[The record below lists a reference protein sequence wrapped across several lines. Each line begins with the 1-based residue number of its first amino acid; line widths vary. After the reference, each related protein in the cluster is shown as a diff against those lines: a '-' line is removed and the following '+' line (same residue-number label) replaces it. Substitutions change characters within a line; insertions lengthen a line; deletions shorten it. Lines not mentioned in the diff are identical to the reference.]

1 MRKTNLAHWCVMV
14 CLGVSLSLGG
24 ALAYGNTKV
33 RVGVL
38 KFGTVNWELDT
49 LTARGLDRLHGISV
63 EVVPL
68 ASKNATAVALQ
79 GDAADIIVTD
89 WIWVTRQRAAG
100 KPYTFYPY
108 SFAVGGLMARP
119 DANIRSL
126 ADLQGKR
133 LGIAGG
139 PVDKSWLLLRAY
151 GQQQLGVDL
160 ADTVTTSFVAPP
172 LLNKLMLRGE
182 LDAGLNF
189 WHYGARLKAA
199 GMQSVVGVSEM
210 LPALGVRQSI
220 PLLGW
225 VFDEAYAKENP
236 DTVQAFLRASY
247 ATKKVLDQDDDAW
260 AALKKRTKAKDER
273 TLHALRDTYRA
284 GIPRRFADAEVRAAA
299 KAFALMAKFGGA
311 KLSGGTNIIQAG
323 TFWRELALPTW

>member
-151 GQQQLGVDL
+151 GQQQLGVIWLTRSQPLCRAATPEQVDVARRAGCRPQFL
-160 ADTVTTSFVAPP
+160 A
-172 LLNKLMLRGE
+172 LRRTPQG
-182 LDAGLNF
+182 G
-189 WHYGARLKAA
+189 WHAIA
-199 GMQSVVGVSEM
+199 VGVSEM
-210 LPALGVRQSI
+210 LPALGVDNRSRC
-220 PLLGW
+220 W
-225 VFDEAYAKENP
+225 VGCSTKPTQRNP

-247 ATKKVLDQDDDAW
+247 ATKKILDQDDDAW

-311 KLSGGTNIIQAG
+311 KLSGGTDIIQAG